1 MESGSRKP
9 NKIPRDFFQLGK
21 RKSEEETN
29 RNIRSSS
36 ERLNMTN
43 IPLLPI
49 LTSLETKTTTET
61 NDATEELIQVD
72 FLEEFQSHTRGT

>member
-9 NKIPRDFFQLGK
+9 NKIPGDFFQLGK